1 MNVVHQSLFQA
12 TVHCIITFHTKRFW
26 EQYMGKNTLQT
37 CLKSGLPLA
46 NPAVC
51 LMCKRACHRAG
62 SRKRAYRQ
70 TTSEY
75 RPSAH

>member
-1 MNVVHQSLFQA
+1 
-12 TVHCIITFHTKRFW
+12 
-26 EQYMGKNTLQT
+26 MGKNTLQT